1 MHDGVRV
8 SAIAA
13 VADNGVIGV
22 NGDLPWHLPADLR
35 WFKRV
40 TRGHAMI
47 MGRKTWQT
55 LPGPLPKRLNIVVSR
70 RAHEV
75 DTGGADGVVVVG
87 TLEAALAAAADWERA
102 AVAAGRIQL
111 AEIMIVGGSG
121 IYAAMWPW
129 VDRFYRTRIAL
140 RPAGDTRFP
149 TVDLDDFAVITST
162 PGVVAPGSPAHVF
175 EVLDRRLA

>member
-8 SAIAA
+8 SAVAA
-13 VADNGVIGV
+13 VAENGVIGAH
-22 NGDLPWHLPADLR
+22 GDLPWHLPADLR

-55 LPGPLPKRLNIVVSR
+55 LPGPLPKRLNIVLSR
-70 RAHEV
+70 SAHEV
-75 DTGGADGVVVVG
+75 DTGGAEGVVAVA

-102 AVAAGRIQL
+102 AVAAGRIESP
-111 AEIMIVGGSG
+111 EIMIVGGSG
-121 IYAAMWPW
+121 IYAVMWPW

-140 RPAGDTRFP
+140 APAGDTYFP
-149 TVDLDDFAVITST
+149 PVDLDDFAVMTAT
-162 PGVVAPGSPAHVF
+162 PGVVAVGSPAHVF
-175 EVLDRRLA
+175 EVLERRPA